1 MKAKGYLA
9 IDLGAESGRVVLG
22 AVAEDRLELHEI
34 HRFGHQ
40 PLPLPTGLHWNFSH
54 LWSEMLQGV
63 RLAVAWAAKEQ
74 IPLASLG
81 VDAWGVDWGTITPG
95 GELLGLPHCYRDEAH
110 RNAFERLMRDPGG
123 DAIYEATGIQLLPL
137 NTLFQLAARQESE
150 PAVLEQAD
158 KLLFIPD
165 LFHYLF
171 TGRAVVEETIASTS
185 QMTEPHTGRWATDLL
200 RQLGLPTQLLAEMV
214 PPATTLGPLL
224 PQIAAEVGLE
234 VPLPVVV
241 PASHDTAAAVAAVPA
256 GRDTNWC
263 YLSSGTWSLMGAE
276 LDAPI
281 VSSEARDAPFTNE
294 RGVGGSIRFL
304 KNIIGL
310 WLVQQC
316 RQALAREG
324 RDYTY
329 AELTEAAAGAEP
341 FRTLLDPDHP
351 PFMLPGAM
359 LEKIATY
366 ARRSDQPVPETPGQF
381 VRCCLETLALIYRRT
396 FEKLEQVTQQRY
408 EILHIVGGGGKN
420 RLLCQ
425 MTSDAIGREVV
436 VGPEEATAAGNVL
449 TQALGAGDVKDR
461 WHIREIVAASF
472 QLTHYHPGDGE
483 AWNSAYE
490 RFLKLRGE

>member
-22 AVAEDRLELHEI
+22 VVAEDRLELHEI

-63 RLAVAWAAKEQ
+63 RLAVAWAAQEQ

-95 GELLGLPHCYRDEAH
+95 GELLGLPHCYRDESH
-110 RNAFERLMRDPGG
+110 RKAFERLMRDPGG

-185 QMTEPHTGRWATDLL
+185 QMTEPYTGRWATDLL
-200 RQLGLPTQLLAEMV
+200 QQLGLPTQLLAKMV

-256 GRDTNWC
+256 GREANWC

-281 VSSEARDAPFTNE
+281 VSNEARDAPFTNE

-329 AELTEAAAGAEP
+329 TELTEAAAEAEP

-359 LEKIATY
+359 LEKIAAY
-366 ARRSDQPVPETPGQF
+366 ARSSDQPVPETPGQF

-396 FEKLEQVTQQRY
+396 FEKLEQVTQRRY

>member
-1 MKAKGYLA
+1 
-9 IDLGAESGRVVLG
+9 
-22 AVAEDRLELHEI
+22 
-34 HRFGHQ
+34 
-40 PLPLPTGLHWNFSH
+40 
-54 LWSEMLQGV
+54 
-63 RLAVAWAAKEQ
+63 
-74 IPLASLG
+74 
-81 VDAWGVDWGTITPG
+81 
-95 GELLGLPHCYRDEAH
+95 
-110 RNAFERLMRDPGG
+110 
-123 DAIYEATGIQLLPL
+123 
-137 NTLFQLAARQESE
+137 
-150 PAVLEQAD
+150 
-158 KLLFIPD
+158 
-165 LFHYLF
+165 
-171 TGRAVVEETIASTS
+171 
-185 QMTEPHTGRWATDLL
+185 
-200 RQLGLPTQLLAEMV
+200 
-214 PPATTLGPLL
+214 
-224 PQIAAEVGLE
+224 
-234 VPLPVVV
+234 
-241 PASHDTAAAVAAVPA
+241 
-256 GRDTNWC
+256 
-263 YLSSGTWSLMGAE
+263 MGAE

-420 RLLCQ
+420 ELLCQ
-425 MTSDAIGREVV
+425 MTSDAIGRKVV

-449 TQALGAGDVKDR
+449 TQALGAGDVKDV